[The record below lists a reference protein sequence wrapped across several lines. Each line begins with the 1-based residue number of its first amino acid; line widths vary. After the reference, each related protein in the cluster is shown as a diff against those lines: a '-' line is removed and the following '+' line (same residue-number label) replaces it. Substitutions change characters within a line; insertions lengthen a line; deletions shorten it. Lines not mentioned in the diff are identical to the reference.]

1 MNYGLTPFGGAIIAE
16 HYRSAAVG
24 IGKSPDRGAISVD
37 GSISDTELANGDRKQ
52 GQSFRFL
59 YSKSLNQ
66 MGTNFQLAGYRYAT
80 SGYYDLSDAV
90 QSATAGATAFM
101 PTITGIRTICS
112 RASLGATTR
121 NVPDTLR
128 ATATNANA
136 SSCRSASSCGRA
148 PACTPT

>member
-1 MNYGLTPFGGAIIAE
+1 M
-16 HYRSAAVG
+16 
-24 IGKSPDRGAISVD
+24 GAISVD

-90 QSATAGATAFM
+90 QERNRWRNGFYANDYWD
-101 PTITGIRTICS
+101 RTICS
-112 RASLGATTR
+112 RASLPGATTR

>member
-1 MNYGLTPFGGAIIAE
+1 M
-16 HYRSAAVG
+16 
-24 IGKSPDRGAISVD
+24 GAISVD

-90 QSATAGATAFM
+90 GSATAGATAFM
-101 PTITGIRTICS
+101 PTITDPNDLQPGQPS
-112 RASLGATTR
+112 RATTR